1 MTTAFLKMNGLGND
15 FVVIDIR
22 REGAGPGP
30 AQIRRIAD
38 RRLGV
43 GCDQLILMQSAEPPA
58 DLFMRIFNPDGSEAE
73 ACGNATRCVA
83 RLVGEETGKRE
94 VAVRTVAG
102 LLHTW
107 LLDDG
112 RVTVDMGEPR
122 FGWAE
127 IPLAEEMSTLN
138 LDIPVGPLD
147 APELSNPCAVNL
159 GNPHCIFFVRDITG
173 HRLEE
178 LGPLLEHHPLFPQRT
193 NVELAQVT
201 APDRIRLR
209 VWERGTGI
217 TPACGSGACATA
229 VAAVRR
235 GLTERHMAVE
245 VDGGELLIEWTP
257 RNHVLMTGA
266 IALAF
271 RGEMD
276 ASLLAVAE

>member
-1 MTTAFLKMNGLGND
+1 MTSAFLKMNGLGND
-15 FVVIDIR
+15 FVVVDAR
-22 REGAGPGP
+22 RDGVPLRP

-43 GCDQLILMQSAEPPA
+43 GCDQLIVMEAAEGPA
-58 DLFMRIFNPDGSEAE
+58 DVFMRIFNPDGSEAE

-83 RLVGEETGKRE
+83 RLIGEETGKRE
-94 VAVRTVAG
+94 IAVRTVAG
-102 LLHTW
+102 VLPTR

-122 FGWAE
+122 FGWAD
-127 IPLAEEMSTLN
+127 IPLSEEMSTLN
-138 LDIPVGPLD
+138 LEIPVGPLD
-147 APELSNPCAVNL
+147 APELSDPCAVNM
-159 GNPHCIFFVRDITG
+159 GNPHCIFFVSDVGG
-173 HRLEE
+173 HRLED
-178 LGPLLEHHPLFPQRT
+178 LGPLLEHHHLFPQRT

-235 GLTERHMAVE
+235 GLTERQMTVE
-245 VDGGELLIEWTP
+245 VDGGELTIEWDR
-257 RNHVLMTGA
+257 RNHVLMTGP
-266 IALAF
+266 IALSF

-276 ASLLAVAE
+276 SSLLAAAG

>member
-1 MTTAFLKMNGLGND
+1 MAFLKMNGLGND
-15 FVVIDIR
+15 FVVIDAR
-22 REGAGPGP
+22 HDGAAPGP

-43 GCDQLILMQSAEPPA
+43 GCDQLIVMEAAEAPA

-83 RLVGEETGKRE
+83 RLVGEETGRRE

-122 FGWAE
+122 FGWAD
-127 IPLAEEMSTLN
+127 IPLAEEMSTLK

-147 APELSNPCAVNL
+147 SPELSDPCAVNM

-173 HRLEE
+173 HRLED
-178 LGPLLEHHPLFPQRT
+178 LGPLLEHHHLFPQRT
-193 NVELAQVT
+193 NVELAQII

-235 GLTERHMAVE
+235 GLTERHMTIE
-245 VDGGELLIEWTP
+245 VDGGELTIEWAP
-257 RNHVLMTGA
+257 GDHVLMTGPV
-266 IALAF
+266 ALNF
-271 RGEMD
+271 RGELD
-276 ASLLAVAE
+276 PGLLAAAE